1 MNYFHRVFLVL
12 LALTML
18 LTACGAPAET
28 PVAPE
33 EDPGPSINYEDYI
46 KPVVDRRVSDLM
58 TAEDL
63 SAIMSVEVAAVPTAT
78 FDSSITY
85 QSENGYFTVTLMMEK
100 RTRDEFD
107 ALVADTTLWT
117 PLSGVGEAACWG
129 PGQIELVAYQ
139 NGYALSVSGDH
150 VIPGCLQSIMLRA
163 LQGLEE

>member
-1 MNYFHRVFLVL
+1 MNYFHRIFLVL

-18 LTACGAPAET
+18 FTACGAPAESPAT
-28 PVAPE
+28 PE

-46 KPVVDRRVSDLM
+46 RPVVDRRVGDLIPVD
-58 TAEDL
+58 EL
-63 SAIMSVEVAAVPTAT
+63 STIMSVEVAPIDAAT
-78 FDSSITY
+78 TDSVITY
-85 QSENGYFTVTLMMEK
+85 QSENGYYTVTMVLEK

-107 ALVADTTLWT
+107 ALVADATVWT
-117 PLSGVGEAACWG
+117 SLPGVGEAAYWG
-129 PGQIELVAYQ
+129 VDQIELVAYQ

>member
-18 LTACGAPAET
+18 FTACGAPAEPPAT
-28 PVAPE
+28 PE

-46 KPVVDRRVSDLM
+46 QPVVDRRVGDLIPV
-58 TAEDL
+58 EEL
-63 SAIMSVEVAAVPTAT
+63 STIMSVEVAPVDAAT
-78 FDSSITY
+78 TDSFITY
-85 QSENGYFTVTLMMEK
+85 QSENGYYMVTLVMEN

-107 ALVADTTLWT
+107 AMVADTTIWT
-117 PLSGVGEAACWG
+117 PLDGVGEAACWG
-129 PGQIELVAYQ
+129 AEQTELVAYQ

-163 LQGLEE
+163 LKSIEE

>member
-63 SAIMSVEVAAVPTAT
+63 SAIMSVEVAPMEAAT
-78 FDSSITY
+78 TDSTITY

-129 PGQIELVAYQ
+129 PDQIELVAYQ